1 MKNKDTFS
9 NLGYLLKQI
18 WETDKSLYLV
28 QFIVVLVT
36 VTSRILYIWFPK
48 WIIDSLSEH
57 IYRNAIILV
66 IVLCVS
72 TLLLNSILNLLET
85 VSNIRQERLKLD
97 LNEKLARK
105 SFSLSYEKFEEHK
118 TREQYEFAVRCVKE
132 DTIKT
137 IFQNVM
143 SIAEAIITVVGLLYI
158 TAYIPWFLWILLFV
172 GSFVQC
178 VCSIIRMKY
187 NFKSYQSQNEVEMGM
202 LYARD
207 RMTWKSFAKEVR
219 LFSMYQFVTNTAR
232 YYINELAEIQKERA
246 KNNFKTL
253 WWSFLIAN
261 IQIVV
266 IYIFIAYQCYM
277 KVVSIGEFTM
287 ILSAMLLFIAMINQ
301 IGNTLIG
308 IGEQGQYIEGMRR
321 FLEKDEMNRTKK
333 FDEKEILNISFA
345 DVSFSYPG
353 SDFYALK
360 NLNLNLK
367 MGKKYGIVGL
377 NGSGKTTFISLLMG
391 LYHSYTGDIRIND
404 VSIKDIPTQELQA
417 YFAPVMQNF
426 GTYSYTI
433 HENISFSEKTD
444 IQKAEALLNKV
455 GMSYKVQ
462 SLQNGIDTYITEEY
476 NHTGTDLSGG
486 EKQKIAMVRALYK
499 DAPVF
504 VLDEPTAA
512 LSPRSEYEFYKIF
525 NTLMNNKTV
534 FYISHRLASCRICDE
549 IIVFNEGE
557 IVEVGSHETLISKNG
572 LYAHLFKVQAEQFEV
587 INNE

>member
-1 MKNKDTFS
+1 MKDTF
-9 NLGYLLKQI
+9 NDLKYLLKQI
-18 WETDKSLYLV
+18 WETDKDLYFI
-28 QFIVVLVT
+28 QFIVIALT
-36 VTSRILYIWFPK
+36 VASRILYVWFPK

-57 IYRNAIILV
+57 IYRKAIILV
-66 IVLCVS
+66 VILCVCI
-72 TLLLNSILNLLET
+72 LLVNSLLNLLET
-85 VSNIRQERLKLD
+85 VSNIRQERLKLN

-137 IFQNVM
+137 IFQNTM
-143 SIAEAIITVVGLLYI
+143 SIVEAIITVFGLLYI
-158 TAYIPWFLWILLFV
+158 TSYIPWFLWILLFI
-172 GSFVQC
+172 GSFMQC

-207 RMTWKSFAKEVR
+207 RMTWKSFAKEIR
-219 LFSMYQFVTNTAR
+219 LFDMYQFVTNTAK
-232 YYINELAEIQKERA
+232 YYINKLAEIQKERA

-261 IQIVV
+261 LQIVL
-266 IYIFIAYQCYM
+266 IHLFIAYQCYM
-277 KVVSIGEFTM
+277 KVISIGEFSM
-287 ILSAMLLFIAMINQ
+287 ILSAMLLFISMINQ
-301 IGNTLIG
+301 VGNILVG
-308 IGEQGQYIEGMRR
+308 IGEQGQYIEGMRV
-321 FLEKDEMNRTKK
+321 FLEKDEMDRTKK
-333 FDEKEILNISFA
+333 LDEKEILNISFSN
-345 DVSFSYPG
+345 VSFSYPG
-353 SDFYALK
+353 SDFYAVR
-360 NLNLNLK
+360 NLNLELQ

-391 LYHSYTGDIRIND
+391 LYHSYTGDIRING

-417 YFAPVMQNF
+417 YFSPVMQNF

-433 HENISFSEKTD
+433 HENISFSEEID
-444 IQKAEALLNKV
+444 IQKAEELLNKV
-455 GMSYKVQ
+455 GMLYKVQ
-462 SLQNGIDTYITEEY
+462 SLQNGMNTYITEEY

-486 EKQKIAMVRALYK
+486 EKQKIAMARALYK

-512 LSPRSEYEFYKIF
+512 LSPRSEYEFYKTF
-525 NTLMNNKTV
+525 NALMTNKTV

-557 IVEVGSHETLISKNG
+557 IVEVGSHEALISKNG
-572 LYAHLFKVQAEQFEV
+572 VYASLFKVQAEQFEV
-587 INNE
+587 RNNE